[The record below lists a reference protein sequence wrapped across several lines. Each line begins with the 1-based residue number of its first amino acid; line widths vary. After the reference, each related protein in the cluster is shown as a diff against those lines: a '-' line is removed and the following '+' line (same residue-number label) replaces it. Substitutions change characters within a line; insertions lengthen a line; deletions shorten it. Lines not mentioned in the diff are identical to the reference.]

1 MTIMMFWLLNMRAIV
16 MGSIEVGKY
25 ADFVV
30 LGEDILTVPAERI
43 IDIPMDMTIVG
54 GKIVHR
60 REALL

>member
-1 MTIMMFWLLNMRAIV
+1 MTIMMFWLLNMMAIV

-43 IDIPMDMTIVG
+43 IDIPIDMTIVG

-60 REALL
+60 REASL